1 MTADEQTKVL
11 ASIRQSIR
19 ELQRF
24 ARAVLHR
31 IDAWS
36 SVLLATA
43 NKAPDPDF
51 TEEEEKT
58 LAAVRKP
65 QKQEGS
71 RWKDSTSC

>member
-1 MTADEQTKVL
+1 M
-11 ASIRQSIR
+11 
-19 ELQRF
+19 
-24 ARAVLHR
+24 LHGS
-31 IDAWS
+31 DVWS

-58 LAAVRKP
+58 LAAVRKQ

-71 RWKDSTSC
+71 RWKD

>member
-1 MTADEQTKVL
+1 
-11 ASIRQSIR
+11 
-19 ELQRF
+19 
-24 ARAVLHR
+24 
-31 IDAWS
+31 
-36 SVLLATA
+36 VLLATA

-71 RWKDSTSC
+71 RWKDSTSCQQNVLVIDSENNRYKEANVSERRTCKRRHRR